1 MRRTIVAV
9 VSAVVLA
16 GCWPAP
22 GQGPDRQSWNV
33 FETGID
39 VGNAATLTEAWTR
52 TVGWRDDAGV
62 IYPERAGNP
71 IVSNAGLVTITTPN
85 SVRAF
90 EASNGNDLW
99 WSSQSGFAELFDTD
113 VVASGD
119 ALLVGYGT
127 DRSGWTTRWTGARGG
142 GWISDMPT
150 FGRGLSVRGERA
162 AGTSVAPGAA
172 LSEAVVSLTAGST
185 ATPADRW
192 TGVLWSGPAAEKPLQ
207 YGVTLGTGQ
216 VLHAGPGLLSAAP
229 GDGALGN
236 GLRAFADRASGPST
250 CGPLTDAHYA
260 CPAWVARLDGTGA
273 TPPVL
278 SSDRTVAFTVTDAGT
293 AYAVDTAT
301 GAVRW
306 STPVGSAVAATPAL
320 ADGSLFVPTASGSL
334 VVLDAGDGSPSWSTA
349 PGSGLT
355 VQPAVA
361 GGVVFTGAA
370 DGTVRAFDASGCG
383 APTCGDLW
391 SAATGS
397 RITGAP
403 AVSLGTLFVG
413 TEDGHLIAY
422 APAS

>member
-39 VGNAATLTEAWTR
+39 VGNAATLTEAWTS
-52 TVGWRDDAGV
+52 TVGWPDGPGEIR
-62 IYPERAGNP
+62 PERAGNP

-85 SVRAF
+85 SVSVF
-90 EASNGNDLW
+90 EASTGNPRRVTG
-99 WSSQSGFAELFDTD
+99 QSGFAELFDTD
-113 VVASGD
+113 VVAAGD
-119 ALLVGYGT
+119 ALLVGYGN
-127 DRSGWTTRWTGARGG
+127 DRSGWTTRWADARTIL
-142 GWISDMPT
+142 WISDMPS

-162 AGTSVAPGAA
+162 AGTSVAPRPE
-172 LSEAVVSLTAGST
+172 LTDAVVSLTVGST
-185 ATPADRW
+185 TTAADRW
-192 TGVLWSGPAAEKPLQ
+192 SGALWSGPAGEKPLQ

-229 GDGALGN
+229 GDGTLGN
-236 GLRAFADRASGPST
+236 GLRAFADPASGPST
-250 CGPLTDAHYA
+250 CGPPTDAHYA
-260 CPAWVARLDGTGA
+260 CPAWVAPLGGTGA

-293 AYAVDTAT
+293 AYAVDTTT

-334 VVLDAGDGSPSWSTA
+334 VVLDAGDGSPSWSTG

-383 APTCGDLW
+383 TPTCTDLW

-413 TEDGHLIAY
+413 TEDGHLVAY
-422 APAS
+422 TPTG